1 MEQPNEDLNRE
12 ARGATKDYWVKQVYP
27 IRKSDE
33 MSFDDNIPSSSENV
47 RAPRVH
53 FVTQKFGDNG
63 LASTELR
70 SFEREPRSRHLDRE
84 PPRELSRDLNREVG
98 REIPYYERRFRSY
111 GKPED
116 RERDRLHYG

>member
-47 RAPRVH
+47 RAFCYSEIRRKW
-53 FVTQKFGDNG
+53 TG
-63 LASTELR
+63 L
-70 SFEREPRSRHLDRE
+70 
-84 PPRELSRDLNREVG
+84 N
-98 REIPYYERRFRSY
+98 
-111 GKPED
+111 
-116 RERDRLHYG
+116 